1 MPRNNQGIT
10 ETDMD
15 TADLIFSDA
24 GPPPIPITQRM
35 FRYFAPQ
42 DRWELWQ
49 VRVTGASFDAVHIA
63 TRDNSTGE
71 WVLEP

>member
-15 TADLIFSDA
+15 EADRIFDDF

-42 DRWELWQ
+42 DIWELWR

-63 TRDNSTGE
+63 TRDNSTGV
-71 WVLEP
+71 WVLE